1 MVGNRM
7 SPDIGCGWWK
17 PPTYVLNPGYTTG
30 HGENQ
35 SIFSFTKNVHKHLVH
50 GGQDIMSRMNK
61 MHSDW
66 ITAMMWIMHSAF

>member
-35 SIFSFTKNVHKHLVH
+35 SISSFTKNVHKHLVH
-50 GGQDIMSRMNK
+50 GG
-61 MHSDW
+61 H
-66 ITAMMWIMHSAF
+66 AFWLNYCYDVNNA